1 MLVRNRTFD
10 IFSPTTRQI
19 NIVDIDPE
27 NNVKIKTFTFPYFFK
42 YFPEKTVKTDAE
54 ITPIDIKIS
63 PLIGCDAVGSIN
75 SLKQK

>member
-27 NNVKIKTFTFPYFFK
+27 NNVKINTFTFPYFFK
-42 YFPEKTVKTDAE
+42 KIPEKTVKTDAE
-54 ITPIDIKIS
+54 ITPIVINKS
-63 PLIGCDAVGSIN
+63 PLMG
-75 SLKQK
+75 